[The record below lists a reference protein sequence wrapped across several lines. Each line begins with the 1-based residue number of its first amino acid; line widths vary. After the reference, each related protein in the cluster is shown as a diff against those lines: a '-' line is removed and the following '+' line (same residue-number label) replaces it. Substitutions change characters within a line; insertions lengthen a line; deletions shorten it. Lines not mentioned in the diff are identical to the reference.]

1 MAISIITIDGE
12 SYDVGASAGNVAFN
26 NSGTGISAGTV
37 QGAIEEVKLTPGD
50 NITIEDGVIS
60 ATGGGG
66 DGGYEPP
73 VGGIPKSDLASD
85 VQTSLGKADSAL
97 QSESDPVFA
106 ASAAHGI
113 TSTDIN
119 NWNNKA
125 SSAAIP
131 TKTSDLTN
139 DSGFITDEDIEDFV
153 TADAIAE
160 IVTGSADVMVVKTP
174 GYIDIVFA
182 EANITVSEDNLVL
195 TEESPNGTFNV
206 SGSHLKNDIT
216 VTAPT
221 GFKVQLAGG
230 TAQKAVTI
238 PHVNGTVESTT
249 VTVNAMPTVVSDV
262 LQGNVELESGTASA
276 SVGVY
281 YSQYAGP
288 TILANNTL
296 TIKAAAGQSNTGTLQ
311 VTGSQ
316 LTAVITAS
324 VSGTGFTVS
333 NAENGTYGNQASL
346 PSSGGTLYVKFSP
359 TGSTASTGT
368 LTLASIG
375 ATSKTVDLTGA
386 VSTLTVSPQSLT
398 FSTDQGVAVTQSF
411 TIQGTNLTNGVTLAV
426 TGTNASMFTLSKD
439 TLTKAE
445 AEAEAG
451 ETITVTY
458 TPSGSG
464 DHSGN
469 IGISWDGAGKT
480 VSLSGSAAAAA
491 ALDSNGRFQKGGIY
505 YGAESDGNGGWRD
518 NVKVYNTQYKTTG
531 ADTSNEKYS
540 GVLNIPSTVTALKGG
555 VETQFTVIGVA
566 EYAFR
571 GNTAITSITLPNTV
585 TSMASHILL
594 GCTGLTYFNTGNGVT
609 GLPYDFGNGLTA
621 LQELVIGDSVVDMKV
636 NGSPFYGCSALRTVT
651 LGSSVQRI
659 GQLLDSIYANGVT
672 TIICRGTS
680 TKPVVNKSGLDATSY
695 KISNAANI
703 TVYIPSGTKSGE
715 GGYLTVEDQ
724 QSNVISGYSAKT
736 IWKYF
741 DDNGR
746 LIEQ

>member
-1 MAISIITIDGE
+1 MATINDLINAACEIRDADQDRENTAMRVGSLLVNIINYIGGFVTLPTLQNILADYAALDSRGQVEWRQSRVISLYSMGTEYDNVDGGDWTPE
-12 SYDVGASAGNVAFN
+12 SLPVGSVVYEK
-26 NSGTGISAGTV
+26 SGSSHRLHFKKTS
-37 QGAIEEVKLTPGD
+37 D
-50 NITIEDGVIS
+50 TIEDYPCFLNVIYINLHS
-60 ATGGGG
+60 LRLYTFSETDGMVELSTNGAGGGG
-66 DGGYEPP
+66 TTVTITKGGGYVDIDIIDNTPRITLSTQSIAMSGNDKTATFKVSGVNLKGPISISGNNAYFSKSPRSISP
-73 VGGIPKSDLASD
+73 VGGVVNEATVTVTFGGTNDDTDDLTVSSPGATA
-85 VQTSLGKADSAL
+85 QTIHVAYTAVAVPNIIISPATLSFKAAT
-97 QSESDPVFA
+97 SE
-106 ASAAHGI
+106 
-113 TSTDIN
+113 TD
-119 NWNNKA
+119 
-125 SSAAIP
+125 
-131 TKTSDLTN
+131 TKTVS
-139 DSGFITDEDIEDFV
+139 V
-153 TADAIAE
+153 Q
-160 IVTGSADVMVVKTP
+160 GSLLDADVVVSTSSP
-174 GYIDIVFA
+174 FA
-182 EANITVSEDNLVL
+182 VSLD
-195 TEESPNGTFNV
+195 GTTFGN
-206 SGSHLKNDIT
+206 S
-216 VTAPT
+216 
-221 GFKVQLAGG
+221 
-230 TAQKAVTI
+230 VTI
-238 PHVNGTVESTT
+238 PK
-249 VTVNAMPTVVSDV
+249 
-262 LQGNVELESGTASA
+262 ASA
-276 SVGVY
+276 L
-281 YSQYAGP
+281 AG
-288 TILANNTL
+288 
-296 TIKAAAGQSNTGTLQ
+296 
-311 VTGSQ
+311 
-316 LTAVITAS
+316 AS
-324 VSGTGFTVS
+324 VYVRYTAG
-333 NAENGTYGNQASL
+333 
-346 PSSGGTLYVKFSP
+346 SSAT
-359 TGSTASTGT
+359 TGT
-368 LTLASIG
+368 LTLTSDG
-375 ATSKTVDLTGA
+375 AADKTVDLTGA